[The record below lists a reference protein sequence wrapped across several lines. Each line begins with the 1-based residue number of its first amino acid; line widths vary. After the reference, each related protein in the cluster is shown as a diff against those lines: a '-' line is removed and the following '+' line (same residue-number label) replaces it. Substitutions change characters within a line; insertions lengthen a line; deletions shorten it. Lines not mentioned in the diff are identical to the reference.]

1 VYRTPTTTGA
11 TWIGVIAQ
19 FAFPQL
25 TFSLSPLRGYAI
37 SRTLSRIGSADG
49 CRGQDPTDAPD
60 WIGSPLQLGM
70 ADGRDYVTG
79 TAVGAPLTVLVA
91 AALGPFVGV
100 AFYVLGLVRH
110 RIWLR
115 VRRIVTRMR
124 GRPVRART
132 ATPSFSVTECS
143 VAAASGAA
151 TLMATAAAVV
161 SQAAAA
167 AAVLRAAEGAVDG
180 TPSWY
185 PAVSLV
191 TAILSVLLP
200 MAALHAA
207 WVWGGATFI
216 RSAPMLRV
224 HTARV
229 FRRGA
234 LRGDRKRTVEVG
246 AVGEWVSEGHG
257 PADAEGASQTTTTAL
272 RAAGEAL
279 YGDYRGGGHGYG
291 YLVVAQFV
299 TASQAL
305 QGIAQAAG
313 EFVERGGGGDG
324 GAWASCTVAA
334 WTQLAVMALCTAV
347 LLWTRPHRVRR
358 NYYAELLPTAVQTGL
373 CAGVAV
379 LATRRWTP
387 NATIAAWLGAA
398 VDATSMLQP
407 ILSICLAALDGFS

>member
-1 VYRTPTTTGA
+1 VYRTPTATGA

-19 FAFPQL
+19 FAFSQL

-49 CRGQDPTDAPD
+49 CRGQDPTDPPD
-60 WIGSPLQLGM
+60 WISSPLQMGM

-100 AFYVLGLVRH
+100 VFYLIGLARH
-110 RIWLR
+110 RIWRR
-115 VRRIVTRMR
+115 VRRIVAQM
-124 GRPVRART
+124 RARPDRALIATT
-132 ATPSFSVTECS
+132 AFSATECL

-185 PAVSLV
+185 PAVSV
-191 TAILSVLLP
+191 VAAVLSVLLP

-224 HTARV
+224 HGAGH

-234 LRGDRKRTVEVG
+234 LRRDRKRTVDVG
-246 AVGEWVSEGHG
+246 AVGEWVSGRHS
-257 PADAEGASQTTTTAL
+257 PAMVVARVRRVTA
-272 RAAGEAL
+272 AAGEAL
-279 YGDYRGGGHGYG
+279 YGDYRGGGYGYG
-291 YLVVAQFV
+291 YLLVAQFV

-305 QGIAQAAG
+305 QGVAQAAG

-334 WTQLAVMALCTAV
+334 WTQLAAMSLCTAV
-347 LLWTRPHRVRR
+347 LVWTRPHRVRR

-373 CAGVAV
+373 CAAVAI
-379 LATRRWTP
+379 LATRRWAP

-398 VDATSMLQP
+398 VDVTSMLQP
-407 ILSICLAALDGFS
+407 VLSICLAAMDGFS